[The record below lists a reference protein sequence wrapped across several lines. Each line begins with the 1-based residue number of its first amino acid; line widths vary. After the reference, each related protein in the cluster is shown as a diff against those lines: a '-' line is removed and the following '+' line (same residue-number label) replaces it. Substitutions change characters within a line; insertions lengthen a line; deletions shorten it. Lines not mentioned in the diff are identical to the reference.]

1 MKLKFSQRFF
11 DYLIQAVFI
20 FISVFM
26 AFWLNNYQAKQEEI
40 RVTQKAKQT
49 IVAELDANLSFLKR
63 AGAEHRL
70 VYMYQ
75 KEFFGNKLDTIKQF
89 RYSEIPQM
97 KRGFEEYLLTNN
109 SLFLANDTRINLDVQ
124 DIVAINR
131 LSDHINLTQISADQ
145 FMNRNKLINAEKNV
159 RLKYYIFYDLLN
171 DLWLKEDQLIQDIE
185 STLQN
190 LK

>member
-11 DYLIQAVFI
+11 DYLIQAIFI

-40 RVTQKAKQT
+40 RITQKAKQT

-63 AGAEHRL
+63 AGEEHRL

-75 KEFFGNKLDTIKQF
+75 KEFFGNKLDTI
-89 RYSEIPQM
+89 RHYRESEIPQM
-97 KRGFEEYLLTNN
+97 KRGFEKYLLTNN
-109 SLFLANDTRINLDVQ
+109 SLFLANATRINLDVQ

-131 LSDHINLTQISADQ
+131 LSDRIRLTQIAADQ
-145 FMNRNKLINAEKNV
+145 FGNRLNLINEEKNV
-159 RLKYYIFYDLLN
+159 RIKYYIFYDLLS
-171 DLWLKEDQLIQDIE
+171 DLWLNEEWLIKDIE